1 MTLPPRLL
9 LRASEEVV
17 SGFCHVPLTSF
28 SVALSSYHP
37 LRRLSESN
45 SIEMFTAPVVALS
58 DPRSSV
64 SPASTPSP
72 PPNPPITTEE
82 VDVDEL
88 ASTVEDPPLGQLT
101 LFKSVFGVG
110 VSLARYIVDDPLWP
124 ILAAAGLPCSFC
136 VRSKKSGSCSVV
148 PHLARCSN
156 CDDKKPCVLGR
167 LARFRY
173 FARKCSR
180 DLSFARRFLEAHGD
194 PGQRT
199 RFSLLPE
206 QWRAI
211 ADKIGSS
218 TSSTRA
224 LLELSPLDDQD
235 RLEEDH
241 LELQDFI
248 RRQPKLP
255 AASDPFHPV
264 LSVPK
269 KRKRAVRMG
278 EASSSKRKR
287 FVEQDLGAGDAE
299 YRLVPRFWTPYPE
312 SWGAPHTASHP
323 LPSPGVLLPP
333 PPHAD
338 TSYGGYVELV
348 RIPGTPSSPPTL
360 LLWSPHP
367 SSPKSPF

>member
-1 MTLPPRLL
+1 MVT
-9 LRASEEVV
+9 V
-17 SGFCHVPLTSF
+17 
-28 SVALSSYHP
+28 
-37 LRRLSESN
+37 
-45 SIEMFTAPVVALS
+45 PVVALS
-58 DPRSSV
+58 DPRSNV

-173 FARKCSR
+173 FARRCSR

-211 ADKIGSS
+211 ADKIESS
-218 TSSTRA
+218 TSSARA

-235 RLEEDH
+235 RLEEDQ

-255 AASDPFHPV
+255 AVSEPVPSGTPPPLVPDKV

-299 YRLVPRFWTPYPE
+299 YRRVVLVLPPQVMSRPEVLEPPTP
-312 SWGAPHTASHP
+312 SRRGAPHTASHP

-338 TSYGGYVELV
+338 TSYGGRTTQPGSFGQFVPSTLTAAV
-348 RIPGTPSSPPTL
+348 PGDRIKSPPFSPVSSL
-360 LLWSPHP
+360 LF
-367 SSPKSPF
+367 SSVPRPENHAFYPA